1 MSDQYAKDAATI
13 ADICERDGEHSAAA
27 TIRGL
32 LDERSDSLSEWGQM
46 AELEF
51 QLSSLTEENERLR
64 AIIEEDGCW
73 GSREEARQAL
83 SPIDPPLVQE
93 MKGP

>member
-1 MSDQYAKDAATI
+1 MSDDFDLVRGELAYDYAREA
-13 ADICERDGEHSAAA
+13 
-27 TIRGL
+27 
-32 LDERSDSLSEWGQM
+32 LDRIE
-46 AELEF
+46 A
-51 QLSSLTEENERLR
+51 QLASLTEENERLR